1 MKLAIITARVLALY
15 KSFWVAMKKNYYAR
29 LDVNKIDDKSS
40 CVYESR
46 IFVSFFSTESPI
58 IEDNDKDLFSIFI
71 SRLRLATQINSKS
84 SEDISQTR
92 PWVIETTTTTIVVQ
106 TPCYKIKL
114 KHNRQVAKAIQGGL
128 CKNK

>member
-1 MKLAIITARVLALY
+1 
-15 KSFWVAMKKNYYAR
+15 MKKKYYAR

-46 IFVSFFSTESPI
+46 IFVFFLPTESPI

-71 SRLRLATQINSKS
+71 SRLGLTTQINSKS

-92 PWVIETTTTTIVVQ
+92 
-106 TPCYKIKL
+106 
-114 KHNRQVAKAIQGGL
+114 A
-128 CKNK
+128 

>member
-1 MKLAIITARVLALY
+1 
-15 KSFWVAMKKNYYAR
+15 MKKNYYAR

-92 PWVIETTTTTIVVQ
+92 P
-106 TPCYKIKL
+106 
-114 KHNRQVAKAIQGGL
+114 
-128 CKNK
+128 

>member
-1 MKLAIITARVLALY
+1 
-15 KSFWVAMKKNYYAR
+15 MKKKYYAR

-46 IFVSFFSTESPI
+46 IFVFFFPTESPI

-71 SRLRLATQINSKS
+71 SRLRLATQINGKS

-92 PWVIETTTTTIVVQ
+92 
-106 TPCYKIKL
+106 
-114 KHNRQVAKAIQGGL
+114 A
-128 CKNK
+128 